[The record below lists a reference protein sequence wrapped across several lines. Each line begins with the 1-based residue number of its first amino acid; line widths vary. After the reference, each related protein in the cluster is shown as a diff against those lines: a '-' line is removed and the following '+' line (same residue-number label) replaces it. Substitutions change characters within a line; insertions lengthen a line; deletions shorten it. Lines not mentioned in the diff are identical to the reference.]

1 MKTFCPSY
9 LLLLVTLLAAPS
21 LLAADADVAV
31 PTWHAQ
37 SLGQA
42 ILNMLIF
49 AVLGIVVAV
58 VGYKVLDKC
67 TPGDLQKEIFENK
80 NIAAAILAGAVILG
94 LCIIIAAAMIG

>member
-1 MKTFCPSY
+1 MKTSCTSY
-9 LLLLVTLLAAPS
+9 LLLLVTLIAAPS
-21 LLAADADVAV
+21 LLAADVDAAV

>member
-1 MKTFCPSY
+1 MKTSCPAY
-9 LLLLVTLLAAPS
+9 LLLLVTLIAAPS
-21 LLAADADVAV
+21 LLAADTDAAV

-42 ILNMLIF
+42 IFNMLIF

-67 TPGDLQKEIFENK
+67 TPGDLQKEIFEHK
-80 NIAAAILAGAVILG
+80 NIAAAVLAAAVILG
-94 LCIIIAAAMIG
+94 LCVIIAAAMIG